1 MENLVEIPPIVLK
14 NSLQSHSIYELL
26 SQKIIE
32 EIKKIPNVLGLKM
45 NSEMTALVCTL
56 VENTVEKIHKVDKK
70 KLVCQVLSI
79 VFTLTAPELLQIGQQ
94 IEFLLDN
101 KLIKKATRK
110 LSNKVYNGFKNVF
123 HGKLSTKEKKA
134 KK

>member
-1 MENLVEIPPIVLK
+1 MENLVTIPELVLK

-26 SQKIIE
+26 SQKIVD

-56 VENTVEKIHKVDKK
+56 VENCVQKDHKIDKK
-70 KLVCQVLSI
+70 KLVTQVLSL
-79 VFTLTAPELLQIGQQ
+79 VFTLTQPEVLQIRSQ

-101 KLIKKATRK
+101 KLIKK
-110 LSNKVYNGFKNVF
+110 LQENYPINYIMV
-123 HGKLSTKEKKA
+123 
-134 KK
+134 